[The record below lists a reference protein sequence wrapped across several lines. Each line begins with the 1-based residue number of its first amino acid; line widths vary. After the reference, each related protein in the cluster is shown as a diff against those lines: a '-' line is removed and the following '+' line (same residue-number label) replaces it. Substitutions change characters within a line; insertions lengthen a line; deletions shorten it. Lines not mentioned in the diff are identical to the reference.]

1 MFNLIYPPKP
11 ITRRRVARELRIPN
25 TEKGVVSLLGIKEA
39 LDKIIEEGACLK
51 QAQLVTRYAHTA
63 ISYHADENEVEF
75 NYRVK
80 QHKINMQEFERW
92 KEENADK
99 IAEALEKK
107 KAAAQEKADKDRK
120 EIEYLEQ
127 LYGS

>member
-11 ITRRRVARELRIPN
+11 ITRRRVPRELRLSN
-25 TEKGVVSLLGIKEA
+25 NVKGNVCVVGLKEA

-51 QAQLVTRYAHTA
+51 QAQLITRYAYTA

-107 KAAAQEKADKDRK
+107 KAAAQEKAEKDRK

-127 LYGS
+127 LYSS